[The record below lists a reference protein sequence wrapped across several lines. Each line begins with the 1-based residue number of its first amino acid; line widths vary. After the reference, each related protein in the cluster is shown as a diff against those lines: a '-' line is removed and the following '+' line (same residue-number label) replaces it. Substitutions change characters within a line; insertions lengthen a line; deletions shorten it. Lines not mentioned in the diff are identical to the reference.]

1 MPDDRTA
8 ADIGDL
14 MARLISLRQL
24 SLSVARTLT
33 DGGDAANQAALV
45 KDLGTRF
52 EAESV
57 ELIVDLLEGSPP
69 NPEVAA
75 MLEHRLAAQAHVHA
89 ARRYQRGAARR
100 DRPRNGAALS
110 ALAGGVFAATD
121 ARDDDAELR
130 QLVDDL
136 GRRSYDAGLGH
147 RGIPDR
153 FDAELWRNLED
164 TGLARLTTTPDWG
177 AGPHEFAV
185 ALYGVARHAGAVP
198 LAETDA
204 LAGWLGQQIGIE
216 LPSGPL
222 TVAVAD
228 AETDRGRVT
237 GTAHAVPW
245 ARACAAALL
254 AVTTPAGLRIG
265 VIDVI
270 PGELEEGHNLAG
282 EPRDSIVFD
291 VSADQMPDVDPA
303 LGAELARR
311 GAWSRC
317 VQTIGALDA
326 AAALSV
332 AHTRQRVQFGR
343 PLSAFQ
349 SVQQSLAGMAGEI
362 ERARAAAELAVAAAA
377 EHGFDSPHTDYAV
390 TVAKVAIGRAVG
402 PVTSV
407 AHQLHGAIG
416 VTSEHPLWLFT
427 LRAQSWTGDYGT
439 TAHFARRLGRLV
451 LAADDPWS
459 LVTGDATQMETNSG

>member
-1 MPDDRTA
+1 M
-8 ADIGDL
+8 
-14 MARLISLRQL
+14 
-24 SLSVARTLT
+24 
-33 DGGDAANQAALV
+33 
-45 KDLGTRF
+45 
-52 EAESV
+52 
-57 ELIVDLLEGSPP
+57 
-69 NPEVAA
+69 
-75 MLEHRLAAQAHVHA
+75 
-89 ARRYQRGAARR
+89 
-100 DRPRNGAALS
+100 S

-121 ARDDDAELR
+121 SRDDDAQLR

-136 GRRSYDAGLGH
+136 GQRSYDAGLG
-147 RGIPDR
+147 RRSIPDR
-153 FDAELWRNLED
+153 FDTELWRNLED
-164 TGLARLTTTPDWG
+164 TGLSRLTSTADMG
-177 AGPHEFAV
+177 AGPHELAI
-185 ALYGVARHAGAVP
+185 ALYGMARHAGAVP

-204 LAGWLGQQIGIE
+204 LAGWLGQQVGIE
-216 LPSGPL
+216 LPRGPL

-237 GTAHAVPW
+237 GTAEAVPW
-245 ARACAAALL
+245 ARACAAAVL

-270 PGELEEGHNLAG
+270 PGELQEAHNLAG
-282 EPRDSIVFD
+282 EPRDSLPFD
-291 VSADQMPDVDPA
+291 VSADQLHTVDSA

-317 VQTIGALDA
+317 VQIIGALDA

-377 EHGFDSPHTDYAV
+377 EHGFDSAHTDYAV
-390 TVAKVAIGRAVG
+390 TVAKVAIGQAVE
-402 PVTSV
+402 PVTSI

-439 TAHFARRLGRLV
+439 TAHFARRLGRFA

-459 LVTGDATQMETNSG
+459 LVTGDPTQLETNSG

>member
-1 MPDDRTA
+1 M
-8 ADIGDL
+8 
-14 MARLISLRQL
+14 
-24 SLSVARTLT
+24 
-33 DGGDAANQAALV
+33 
-45 KDLGTRF
+45 
-52 EAESV
+52 
-57 ELIVDLLEGSPP
+57 
-69 NPEVAA
+69 
-75 MLEHRLAAQAHVHA
+75 
-89 ARRYQRGAARR
+89 
-100 DRPRNGAALS
+100 S
-110 ALAGGVFAATD
+110 ALAGGVFAVTGSK
-121 ARDDDAELR
+121 DDDTQLR

-147 RGIPDR
+147 RGIPDQ
-153 FDAELWRNLED
+153 FDTELWRNLEE
-164 TGLARLTTTPDWG
+164 TGLARLTSTPDMG
-177 AGPHEFAV
+177 AGPHELAI

-204 LAGWLGQQIGIE
+204 LAGWLGQQVGIE

-228 AETDRGRVT
+228 GEVDGDRIT
-237 GTAHAVPW
+237 GTADAVPW

-270 PGELEEGHNLAG
+270 PAQLREGHNLAG
-282 EPRDSIVFD
+282 EPRDSLVFD
-291 VSADQMPDVDPA
+291 VPADQLHDVDPA

-317 VQTIGALDA
+317 VQTIGVLDA

-332 AHTRQRVQFGR
+332 QHTRQRVQFGR

-377 EHGFDSPHTDYAV
+377 EHGFASPTPTTPSPSRRSRSAAPSTRSPASPISCTARLV
-390 TVAKVAIGRAVG
+390 SPASTRCGCSPCA
-402 PVTSV
+402 
-407 AHQLHGAIG
+407 
-416 VTSEHPLWLFT
+416 
-427 LRAQSWTGDYGT
+427 LRAGPGITARPRTTRGDSVGWSWPRMIRG
-439 TAHFARRLGRLV
+439 V
-451 LAADDPWS
+451 W
-459 LVTGDATQMETNSG
+459 